1 MRNRLLSSNSGPG
14 EVLRSCQDAGVGDAG
29 IADVSDSARGSA
41 TGFSSHPLSYDKGEF
56 PAGAVNRLFPATS
69 TLGSSRDQLTQ
80 VPQVHPSVW
89 PFHRGVGLATYRPVR
104 ASSRSL
110 LTFFATFP
118 VLTRASSSESESP
131 IQRFRA
137 AFQSCRRYRLPLP
150 SPQRRE

>member
-1 MRNRLLSSNSGPG
+1 MLLRPYRMAGTFAFG
-14 EVLRSCQDAGVGDAG
+14 LMATAFVVLA
-29 IADVSDSARGSA
+29 
-41 TGFSSHPLSYDKGEF
+41 
-56 PAGAVNRLFPATS
+56 
-69 TLGSSRDQLTQ
+69 
-80 VPQVHPSVW
+80 W